1 MKIITGGVYVA
12 VFNSERSDQSP
23 VPMTSHKLYSHLKTP
38 TTRIISGRVHVAVY
52 SENSDQVL
60 VPMLVSSHKLCE
72 HRSIHVLILLLPLL
86 VVPVLA
92 WV

>member
-52 SENSDQVL
+52 SGTKIGLSTRIHACKLAQHEYCPIDALVLLLLVAPVL
-60 VPMLVSSHKLCE
+60 VW
-72 HRSIHVLILLLPLL
+72 I
-86 VVPVLA
+86 
-92 WV
+92 